1 MISKKQVITL
11 VVVLVLIGLA
21 GISMSV
27 NKTKNTNSNQ
37 EGEQVVTQDQNTDE
51 GDLTNGNEELINNI
65 KVETNTSAKSKTM
78 TDIKE
83 FSYEVLKE
91 GTGVAATA
99 NKSVTVDYK
108 GMFLDGKIFDQGTF
122 PFTLGI
128 GQVVQGFDKGVLGMK
143 VGETRKI
150 YIPSEMGYGT
160 RGAGATI
167 PPNTDLIFEV
177 TLKSIQ

>member
-1 MISKKQVITL
+1 MISKKQIITL
-11 VVVLVLIGLA
+11 VAVLVLIGLA

-27 NKTKNTNSNQ
+27 NKAKNTNSNQ
-37 EGEQVVTQDQNTDE
+37 EGEQVVNQDQNTDL
-51 GDLTNGNEELINNI
+51 GDLTNSNETLVDNKKAENP
-65 KVETNTSAKSKTM
+65 AKSKTM

-83 FSYEVLKE
+83 FSYEILKE
-91 GTGVAATA
+91 GTGAAAVA
-99 NKSVTVDYK
+99 NKTVTVDYK

-150 YIPSEMGYGT
+150 YIPSDMGYGA
-160 RGAGATI
+160 RGAGAAI